1 MISITSN
8 LKRNVEQ
15 LAGARVAVLGA
26 ARSGIAI
33 SVLMAEA
40 GASVLLSDIKSAD
53 LLDLPFKTLKDKNIV
68 VVTGEHPDKILEYDM
83 ICISPGIPLT
93 IPILQRAKNKN
104 IPIVGE
110 IEVASWFCASPIIA
124 VTGSNGKT
132 TTTTLTGRIFQ
143 KNYPHTIV
151 AGNIG
156 SAFSEY
162 VLHSTPN
169 DYAILEISSFQMET
183 IVSFHPRITV
193 FMNLTPNHLDRYPNF
208 SAYAEA
214 KLNILKNLETE
225 DVIIYNKDDEYLTNS
240 LKNNP
245 CHKMVFSR
253 HPHDQEGAYWKDDK
267 VYINLEDK
275 SETVTISGYRLLGPH
290 NQYNMTVATLLGS
303 IANISSEVIAS
314 EIASFPGIEHRL
326 EFVRE
331 IQGIRFIND
340 SKATTVDSLAFAL
353 QSFQEKVVLIA
364 GGKDKG
370 GSYDKIKELLSA
382 KVKHAVLIG
391 NAAEKMAKSW
401 KKVIPISRVNSLIEA
416 VNMAY
421 QHAGKGDIVL
431 LSPACSSFDMF
442 RDYEDRGEK
451 FKQIVK
457 NLKI

>member
-1 MISITSN
+1 MISITPN
-8 LKRNVEQ
+8 LRRNVEQ
-15 LAGARVAVLGA
+15 IDGARVAVLGA
-26 ARSGIAI
+26 ARSGIAV
-33 SVLMAEA
+33 SVLMAEN
-40 GASVLLSDIKSAD
+40 GASVLLTDIKSAD
-53 LLDLPFKTLKDKNIV
+53 HLDLPFKTLRDKNIE
-68 VVTGEHPDKILEYDM
+68 VVTGEHPDKILEGDI

-93 IPILQRAKNKN
+93 IPILQKAKDKN

-132 TTTTLTGRIFQ
+132 TTTTLTGQIFQ

-162 VLHSTPN
+162 VLNSTSN

-193 FMNLTPNHLDRYPNF
+193 IMNLTPNHLDRYPNF
-208 SAYAEA
+208 NAYAEA
-214 KLNILKNLETE
+214 KLNILKNLTTE
-225 DVIIYNKDDEYLTNS
+225 DLVIYNKDDEYLTNS

-253 HPHDQEGAYWKDDK
+253 HPHHQEGAYWKDDK

-275 SETVTISGYRLLGPH
+275 SETVTISGYKLLGPH
-290 NQYNMTVATLLGS
+290 NQYNMTVATLLGT
-303 IANISSEVIAS
+303 IANIAPEVIVS
-314 EIASFPGIEHRL
+314 EIAGFPGIEHRL

-353 QSFQEKVVLIA
+353 QSFEEKIVLIA

-370 GSYDKIKELLSA
+370 SSYDKINDLVAVKL
-382 KVKHAVLIG
+382 KHAVLIG
-391 NAAEKMAKSW
+391 DAAEKMSKSW
-401 KKVIPISRVNSLIEA
+401 KKVIPISRVNSLAEA
-416 VNMAY
+416 VNTAY
-421 QHAGKGDIVL
+421 QHAGKGEIVL

-457 NLKI
+457 HLNI

>member
-26 ARSGIAI
+26 ARSGIAVSI
-33 SVLMAEA
+33 LMAHA

-53 LLDLPFKTLKDKNIV
+53 LLDLPHKILSEKNIEV
-68 VVTGEHPDKILEYDM
+68 VAEEHPDKILDYEM

-93 IPILQRAKNKN
+93 IPVLQRAKDKN

-110 IEVASWFCASPIIA
+110 IEVASWFCSSPIIA

-132 TTTTLTGRIFQ
+132 TTTSLTGQIFK
-143 KNYPHTIV
+143 KNYPNTIV

-156 SAFSEY
+156 SPFSEY
-162 VLHSTPN
+162 VLHSSPN

-183 IVSFHPRITV
+183 IVSFHPQITV

-208 SAYAEA
+208 IAYAEA
-214 KLNILKNLETE
+214 KLNILKNLTTE
-225 DVIIYNKDDEYLTNS
+225 DLVIYNMDDEYLTNS

-253 HPHDQEGAYWKDDK
+253 HPHDQEGAYWKEDK
-267 VYINLEDK
+267 VYIKLEDK
-275 SETVTISGYRLLGPH
+275 SETVTISGYKLLGPH
-290 NQYNMTVATLLGS
+290 NQYNMTVATLLGA
-303 IANISSEVIAS
+303 IANISPKVITN
-314 EIASFPGIEHRL
+314 EIAGFPGIEHRL

-331 IQGIRFIND
+331 IQGISFIND

-353 QSFQEKVVLIA
+353 QSFREKIVLIA

-370 GSYDKIKELLSA
+370 GSYDKINDLLA
-382 KVKHAVLIG
+382 VKVKHAVLIG
-391 NAAEKMAKSW
+391 NAAEKMGKSW
-401 KKVIPISRVNSLIEA
+401 KNVIPISRVNSLAEA

-421 QHAGKGDIVL
+421 RHAGKGDIVL

-457 NLKI
+457 HLNI